1 MSNVNIKLARQRIE
15 ENWDDIGA
23 CRSCGF
29 HAMFREHEVA
39 DYEIEN
45 ALNNDG
51 LMELS
56 CQNEDGGIDHR
67 GIRFNLNELEH
78 KYDR

>member
-1 MSNVNIKLARQRIE
+1 MSNVNVKLARQRIE

-29 HAMFREHEVA
+29 HALLREHNLD

-45 ALNNDG
+45 ALNTDG
-51 LMELS
+51 MIELL
-56 CQNEDGGIDHR
+56 CQNEDGGSDHR

-78 KYDR
+78 KYE